1 MQPYLFP
8 YIGYFQ
14 LINSVDKFIFL
25 DDVNFINK
33 GWINRNRLIFSGSVS
48 YFSLALKQASQNK
61 KIEEIDI
68 SEDSKL
74 LLKLERSIKESYK
87 KAPFFSEA
95 YPILESRLFLSDLH
109 KISEIAKLSVLDVMK
124 FLDIKTTVVQSSSL
138 YENQNLTGQDR
149 ILDICLKEGAAEYI
163 NLPGGNNLYDRNFFK
178 NQGIELS
185 FIKPNI
191 AEYKNF
197 SVAFEP
203 ALSIIDLMMHVP
215 CENIKEMINA

>member
-25 DDVNFINK
+25 DDVNFLNK
-33 GWINRNRLIFSGSVS
+33 GWVNRNRLIFSGGVS
-48 YFSLALKQASQNK
+48 YFSLALKKASQNK
-61 KIEEIDI
+61 KIKDIDI

-74 LLKLERSIKESYK
+74 LLKLERSINGSYK
-87 KAPFFSEA
+87 KAPFFAEV
-95 YPILESRLFLSDLH
+95 YPILESRLFLSGLH

-124 FLDIKTTVVQSSSL
+124 FLDIKTTVVKSSGL
-138 YENQNLTGQDR
+138 YENQHLTGQDR
-149 ILDICLKEGAAEYI
+149 ILDICLKEGATEYI
-163 NLPGGNNLYDRNFFK
+163 NLPGGKGLYDENIFR
-178 NQGIELS
+178 NQGIALG
-185 FIKPNI
+185 FIKPNL

-203 ALSIIDLMMHVP
+203 ALSIIDLMMHVSRK
-215 CENIKEMINA
+215 NIKEMINL